1 MPFVSIVVPVYNI
14 EKYLPTCIDSV
25 INQSY
30 KDFELLLIN
39 DGSTDNSRAICY
51 QYASNHAFIRVID
64 QENSGLSAARNTGI
78 RNAIGKYVYFIDG
91 DDHINPETLESFVE
105 ISERVPNVD
114 YIIGRMSFFVDGTT
128 EYIPD
133 KWLVDPETVSGKD
146 GQDAFASIIEVHH
159 YFMAGIRGMYRREYL
174 MKNQLFFDEELRYS
188 EDIDF
193 SYHLYRTASSVASNP
208 LPYYYYREGR
218 PGSLMNTLS
227 LVKVFL
233 TLSILTNWYQI
244 AVDDQLSLK
253 SRFFHALCQNLQD
266 RFVMYY
272 INYPDMLKK
281 SDIPKFFE
289 KISAYKYIL
298 KHASNIKHRLVYYS
312 IQAIGPRLTH
322 KILSLYLK
330 VKGG

>member
-1 MPFVSIVVPVYNI
+1 MPFVSVVVPVYNI

-25 INQSY
+25 VNQSY
-30 KDFELLLIN
+30 KNFELLLIN

-51 QYASNHAFIRVID
+51 QYASDHAFIRVIN

-78 RNAIGKYVYFIDG
+78 RNATGDYIYFIDG
-91 DDHINPETLESFVE
+91 DDLINPKALESFVE

-146 GQDAFASIIEVHH
+146 GQDAFASIIEVNH

-174 MKNQLFFDEELRYS
+174 IKNRLFFDEELRYS

-193 SYHLYRTASSVASNP
+193 SYRLYRTASSVESNP

-233 TLSILTNWYQI
+233 TLGILTNWYQI
-244 AVDDQLSLK
+244 VVDDQLSLK
-253 SRFFHALCQNLQD
+253 PRFHRALCKNLQD
-266 RFVMYY
+266 RFIVYY
-272 INYPDMLKK
+272 SQYPAMIER
-281 SDIPKFFE
+281 SDIPNFFE
-289 KISAYKYIL
+289 KISEYKYIL
-298 KHASNIKHRLVYYS
+298 RNATSVKQRLIYHS
-312 IQAIGPRLTH
+312 IQTIGPRLTH
-322 KILSLYLK
+322 KVLSLYLK